1 MNALLRR
8 GATALIFVAAMLG
21 GIYGG
26 RHAFVLLFALIT
38 GLCLWEFFNIV
49 LLRNQKR
56 DLIRR
61 WLGIILG
68 MVPYLLA
75 SVVQL
80 DLVQQKES
88 FIAIAS
94 LLFFPV
100 IFSAFIYEL
109 YSKAEQPFANVAFI
123 VLGMAY
129 IGVPFALLE
138 FIAFEDGQFHAN
150 TVFGLLAM
158 TWVNDT
164 GAYLVGSRFG
174 KTLLFPRISPKK
186 TWEGAAGAAILT
198 LLAAVLIHQW
208 LGSLRLIDWL
218 ALATIVV
225 LFGSLGDL
233 VESMLKRSAKLKDS
247 GTILPGHGGL
257 LDRFDGFIFL
267 LPFATAYILWVRM
280 AAGG

>member
-1 MNALLRR
+1 MKGLLRR
-8 GATALIFVAAMLG
+8 GATALIFVAVMLG

-38 GLCLWEFFNIV
+38 GLCLWEYFNIV
-49 LLRNQKR
+49 LSRNQPR
-56 DLIRR
+56 SMLRR
-61 WLGIILG
+61 WLGLALG

-80 DLVQQKES
+80 NLVQQKES

-109 YSKAEQPFANVAFI
+109 YSRSEQPFANVAFI

-138 FIAFEDGQFHAN
+138 FIAFDDGRFYAN

-164 GAYLVGSRFG
+164 GAYMVGSRFG
-174 KTLLFPRISPKK
+174 KTPLFPRISPKK
-186 TWEGAAGAAILT
+186 TWEGAAGAALAT
-198 LLAAVLIHQW
+198 FLVALLVYKLFGGLRLMDWLVLAA
-208 LGSLRLIDWL
+208 
-218 ALATIVV
+218 IVA

-233 VESMLKRSAKLKDS
+233 VESMLKRSAQVKDS
-247 GTILPGHGGL
+247 GSILPGHGGL

-280 AAGG
+280 AGV

>member
-1 MNALLRR
+1 MNGLLRR
-8 GATALIFVAAMLG
+8 GATALIFVAVMLG

-38 GLCLWEFFNIV
+38 GLCLWEYFNIV
-49 LLRNQKR
+49 LSRNQPR
-56 DLIRR
+56 SMLRR
-61 WLGIILG
+61 WLGLALG

-80 DLVQQKES
+80 NLVQQKES

-109 YSKAEQPFANVAFI
+109 YSRSEQPFANVAFI

-138 FIAFEDGQFHAN
+138 FIAFDDGRFYAN

-164 GAYLVGSRFG
+164 GAYMVGSRFG
-174 KTLLFPRISPKK
+174 KTPLFPRISPKK
-186 TWEGAAGAAILT
+186 TWEGAAGAALAT
-198 LLAAVLIHQW
+198 FLVALLVYKLFGGLRLMDWLVLAA
-208 LGSLRLIDWL
+208 
-218 ALATIVV
+218 IVA

-233 VESMLKRSAKLKDS
+233 VESMLKRSAQVKDS
-247 GTILPGHGGL
+247 GSILPGHGGL

-280 AAGG
+280 AGV